1 MTHRRFRLLLFY
13 LVAALPLIGWGAS
26 QAMQTNANSPIDWV
40 TDHFEPRAEY
50 DRFRNA
56 FGAGDVVVLSWPG
69 CTVDAESLD
78 VFVDVLQRA
87 PAFFDDNGEWYFES
101 VVTGRGVLRDL
112 TGESQALAS
121 GSVATSS
128 SALATAA
135 NTVGRDARDEAI
147 RRLQGTLIG
156 PDGETT
162 CAIVTFTTD
171 GLKRRERLVRFIEGT
186 LSRYC
191 KVPAGEWRMAGPVID
206 GLSVDVASRKALD
219 QFAVP
224 SSLIVLLV
232 CWACLRNL
240 RAALLVFGMSL
251 LCQGA
256 TLALVHYSGE
266 TMSALLIVMPPLIQV
281 LAVAAGIH
289 LTNYCFD
296 ATERLGA
303 GVETGVTSAISE
315 ASVIVEASRDAVR
328 LGWLPCVLSAGTTA
342 IGLASLMVS
351 EMTPI
356 RQFGAYGAA
365 GVVLTS
371 GLVLAVIPGV
381 FALWPAIHKSRR
393 ASQIPVP
400 TAGNASPVPFAENEL
415 PAPTAV
421 DASPDSGR
429 WNVLARGLE
438 KSSWLVSA
446 VALGGMFALAFG
458 LPKLQTSVRIETLF
472 PDDSR
477 ILSDYRWLEEHVAPL
492 VPIEVVL
499 RFEPECSLSFAERVR
514 LVDRVETELSS
525 QPDVGGTSSAITS
538 VPPEVLSSLREHG
551 RRLDQQV
558 ADHALS
564 KVAMRDADRLQS
576 LATDEEFSTAML
588 LTRFEQSLRQVHS
601 SNRSIGR
608 RQAKHAPDRLADD
621 DLWRITA
628 RVSAINEIDYGE
640 FLDSV
645 RECVAPLILD
655 DDAQPIRGVSAEF
668 TGIMPLVHGI
678 QRQLIDDLFT
688 SFVGALALIA
698 IVMTLV
704 QGGIAAGM
712 VSMVSNLF
720 PIVLMFGL
728 LGWLRVPMDIGSVM
742 TASVALGIA
751 VDDTL
756 HFLTF
761 FRRGLDAGLSRFE
774 AVLDSYRH
782 CGRAMIQTSVICSL
796 GLLAFAASDF
806 VPTARFA
813 WMMAALLGAALFGD
827 LIVLPSLLLGPLGR
841 FFNSGTPCASGS
853 VERKRPSH

>member
-1 MTHRRFRLLLFY
+1 MTRRRFRLLLFY
-13 LVAALPLIGWGAS
+13 LVAVLPLIGWGAS

-40 TDHFEPRAEY
+40 SDRFEPRAEY
-50 DRFRNA
+50 DRFREA
-56 FGAGDVVVLSWPG
+56 FGAGDVVVVSWPG

-78 VFVDVLQRA
+78 IFVDVLQRA
-87 PAFFDDNGEWYFES
+87 PAFFDENGEWSFES
-101 VVTGRGVLRDL
+101 VVTGRAVLREL
-112 TGESQALAS
+112 TR
-121 GSVATSS
+121 GSLT
-128 SALATAA
+128 
-135 NTVGRDARDEAI
+135 RDEAL
-147 RRLQGTLIG
+147 RRLRGTLIG

-162 CAIVTFTTD
+162 CAIVTFTAE
-171 GLKRRERLVRFIEGT
+171 GLQRRERLVRFIEGT

-191 KVPAGEWRMAGPVID
+191 KVPTGDWHMAGPVMD

-219 QFAVP
+219 RFAVP
-224 SSLIVLLV
+224 SSVIVLLV
-232 CWACLRNL
+232 CWGCLRNL
-240 RAALLVFGMSL
+240 PAALLVFGMSL

-256 TLALVHYSGE
+256 TLALVHFSGE

-281 LAVAAGIH
+281 LAVASGIH
-289 LTNYCFD
+289 LTNYCVD
-296 ATERLGA
+296 AAERHGDTVA
-303 GVETGVTSAISE
+303 AERHGDTVAAERHGDTVAAARE
-315 ASVIVEASRDAVR
+315 AVQS
-328 LGWLPCVLSAGTTA
+328 GWLPCVLSAGTTA

-365 GVVLTS
+365 GVALTS

-381 FALWPAIHKSRR
+381 FAFWPRIHNARR
-393 ASQIPVP
+393 
-400 TAGNASPVPFAENEL
+400 L
-415 PAPTAV
+415 KPAPPGSVNTAL
-421 DASPDSGR
+421 DWS
-429 WNVLARGLE
+429 VLARGLQ

-446 VALGGMFALAFG
+446 VALGAMFALAFG

-472 PDDSR
+472 PDDSE

-499 RFEPECSLSFAERVR
+499 RFEPECELSFAEKLR
-514 LVDRVETELSS
+514 LVDRVETELAA
-525 QPDVGGTSSAITS
+525 QPDVGGTSSAATS
-538 VPPEVLSSLREHG
+538 VPSELLAALRTSPG
-551 RRLDQQV
+551 RRDEDPDQNPTADQGQNPAAWSHQTAMSPSEPGLLSET
-558 ADHALS
+558 ADHHQAERAVAFIQPAVALIQLEQTL
-564 KVAMRDADRLQS
+564 RDVR
-576 LATDEEFSTAML
+576 T
-588 LTRFEQSLRQVHS
+588 

-608 RQAKHAPDRLADD
+608 RPAKHAPDRLADD

-628 RVSAINEIDYGE
+628 RVSALDETDYAE
-640 FLDSV
+640 FLDRVRASV
-645 RECVAPLILD
+645 DPLILD
-655 DDAQPIRGVSAEF
+655 RDGQSLRGVSAEF

-678 QRQLIDDLFT
+678 QRQLINDLFA
-688 SFVGALALIA
+688 SFVGALVLIA

-704 QGGIAAGM
+704 QGGIMAGL

-728 LGWLRVPMDIGSVM
+728 LGWLRVPMDIGSVT

-782 CGRAMIQTSVICSL
+782 CGRAKIQTSLICSL

-841 FFNSGTPCASGS
+841 FFDSGTACASVS
-853 VERKRPSH
+853 VERERTPS

>member
-13 LVAALPLIGWGAS
+13 LIAVLPLIGWGAS

-40 TDHFEPRAEY
+40 SDRFEPRAEY
-50 DRFRNA
+50 DRFREA
-56 FGAGDVVVLSWPG
+56 FGAGDVVVVSWPG

-78 VFVDVLQRA
+78 IFVDVLQRA
-87 PAFFDDNGEWYFES
+87 PAFFDENDEWAFES
-101 VVTGRGVLRDL
+101 VVTGRAVLREL
-112 TGESQALAS
+112 TR
-121 GSVATSS
+121 GSLT
-128 SALATAA
+128 
-135 NTVGRDARDEAI
+135 RDEAL
-147 RRLQGTLIG
+147 RRLRGTLIG

-162 CAIVTFTTD
+162 CAIVTFTAE

-191 KVPAGEWRMAGPVID
+191 KVSTGDWHMAGPVID

-219 QFAVP
+219 RFAVP
-224 SSLIVLLV
+224 SSLIVLIV
-232 CWACLRNL
+232 CWVCLRNL
-240 RAALLVFGMSL
+240 PAALLVFGMSL

-281 LAVAAGIH
+281 LAVASGIH
-289 LTNYCFD
+289 LTNYCGD
-296 ATERLGA
+296 AAERHGA
-303 GVETGVTSAISE
+303 GIAAARE
-315 ASVIVEASRDAVR
+315 AVQS
-328 LGWLPCVLSAGTTA
+328 GWLPCVLSAGTTA

-381 FALWPAIHKSRR
+381 FAFWPRIHKTRR
-393 ASQIPVP
+393 PK
-400 TAGNASPVPFAENEL
+400 
-415 PAPTAV
+415 PAPPGSVNTV
-421 DASPDSGR
+421 PDWS
-429 WNVLARGLE
+429 VLARGLE

-446 VALGGMFALAFG
+446 VALGAMFALAFG

-472 PDDSR
+472 PDDSE

-499 RFEPECSLSFAERVR
+499 RFEPECRLSFEQKLR
-514 LVDRVETELSS
+514 LADRVETELAA
-525 QPDVGGTSSAITS
+525 QPDVGGTSSAVTS
-538 VPPEVLSSLREHG
+538 IPSELLAALRT
-551 RRLDQQV
+551 
-558 ADHALS
+558 S
-564 KVAMRDADRLQS
+564 QS
-576 LATDEEFSTAML
+576 REDENPNPATVWSHQTAMSHSEPVL
-588 LTRFEQSLRQVHS
+588 LSQTPDRPADPAVALIQLEQALRDVRT

-608 RQAKHAPDRLADD
+608 RPAKHAPDRLADD
-621 DLWRITA
+621 DLWRVTA
-628 RVSAINEIDYGE
+628 RVSALDETDYGE
-640 FLDSV
+640 FLDRVRASV
-645 RECVAPLILD
+645 EPLLLD
-655 DDAQPIRGVSAEF
+655 SDGQSLRGVSAEF

-678 QRQLIDDLFT
+678 QRQLINDLFA
-688 SFVGALALIA
+688 SFVGALVLIA

-704 QGGIAAGM
+704 QGGIMAGL

-782 CGRAMIQTSVICSL
+782 CGRAMIQTSLICSL

-827 LIVLPSLLLGPLGR
+827 MIVLPSLLLGPLGR
-841 FFNSGTPCASGS
+841 FFHSGTACASVS
-853 VERKRPSH
+853 VERERPPS